1 MSFLQNKVENKKYQQ
16 SSTDIMLSE
25 RIISR
30 ETTADFVNDILK
42 YLIYEREQIPFPM
55 ETLKDFI
62 NKIGTDSKDKLKLN
76 KNKMIYEQ
84 FVQIETVLSE
94 MLLLMKSDQ
103 LSVNQ
108 ICLVLG
114 CSILL
119 PKELFCID
127 ISQICYQDVHNEDC
141 KEMSHPL
148 SFLSFYQKVQSNYDS
163 LWHRFQIGTTKLNF
177 LIKLQRDKI
186 NLFKQH
192 SNGNQFTI
200 LNDFVLPKIG
210 KHYYF
215 TIKQQKCRCFNNNQ
229 TFEIYQDQS
238 ETVSID
244 DSLINSFNEIVLE
257 DQQQIQDDFVWI
269 QVQNSIKGF
278 KL

>member
-1 MSFLQNKVENKKYQQ
+1 MSFLQNKVEKKKYQQ
-16 SSTDIMLSE
+16 LSTDIMLSE

-62 NKIGTDSKDKLKLN
+62 NKISTDSKDKFKTN

-114 CSILL
+114 CSVLL

-127 ISQICYQDVHNEDC
+127 VSQICYQDVHNENC

-163 LWHRFQIGTTKLNF
+163 LWHQFQIGTTKLNF
-177 LIKLQRDKI
+177 LIKLQRNKI
-186 NLFKQH
+186 NHFKQH
-192 SNGNQFTI
+192 LNGNQFTI
-200 LNDFVLPKIG
+200 FNDFILPKIG

-229 TFEIYQDQS
+229 TFQIYQDQS

-244 DSLINSFNEIVLE
+244 DSLINSFDEIVLE
-257 DQQQIQDDFVWI
+257 DQQQIEDDFVWI